1 MTCKTK
7 FLQNNFNYVLKAL
20 THTLTRIWSKIN
32 YPHVK
37 VFILS
42 IYGLLSEQIDNALI
56 VPFCE
61 LFNSEWFQS
70 SGSLRNV
77 WLTVVT
83 EIYRSNRIKLG
94 SMIDYLRTLSSDN
107 SLFVRRL
114 TYRIWAEIINETS
127 IGQVSSVLNEDS
139 KLTKEVL
146 IQLKLANR
154 LKTIDQVVN
163 QLCSINGTFLKFKVQ
178 V

>member
-1 MTCKTK
+1 M
-7 FLQNNFNYVLKAL
+7 
-20 THTLTRIWSKIN
+20 
-32 YPHVK
+32 
-37 VFILS
+37 
-42 IYGLLSEQIDNALI
+42 
-56 VPFCE
+56 
-61 LFNSEWFQS
+61 
-70 SGSLRNV
+70 
-77 WLTVVT
+77 VT
-83 EIYRSNRIKLG
+83 GIYRSDRIKLG

-127 IGQVSSVLNEDS
+127 TSQISSVLNENS

-163 QLCSINGTFLKFKVQ
+163 QLCNINGTFFKFKVQ